1 MSFKDKVAIV
11 TGAATGMG
19 RSHAIAFAREGAKV
33 VLNDVRIDPLRKTAK
48 EMESTGADLL
58 AIQGDVSSQTDVNRM
73 VKDTIDKYGSVDIL
87 VNNAG
92 AFRYA
97 EVVELSEEDWDR
109 MMDVNAKGV
118 FLCSKAVVKQ
128 MIQQGRGGKIINISS
143 VAGKTGYVLYSA
155 YCASKFAV
163 IGFTQSLAKEV
174 GKYRIFV
181 NAICPGTVYETDLAH
196 MPGGFVESDMVVAGE
211 TDPRKMQAIYE
222 RGIPLGRVG
231 RPEDVTRM
239 VLFLASDKSDW
250 ITGQSIN
257 VDGGACFSF

>member
-1 MSFKDKVAIV
+1 MSLKGKVAIV

-33 VLNDVRIDPLRKTAK
+33 VLTDIRTEPLRKTEK
-48 EMESTGADLL
+48 EMENMGGDLL
-58 AIQGDVSSQTDVNRM
+58 AVKCDVSSQADVNKM
-73 VKDTIDKYGSVDIL
+73 VKDTIDKYGSIDIL

-97 EVVELSEEDWDR
+97 EVVDLSEEDWDR

-174 GKYRIFV
+174 GKYKIFV
-181 NAICPGTVYETDLAH
+181 NAICPGTVYDTDLAH
-196 MPGGFVESDMVVAGE
+196 MPGGFVESDMKVSGE
-211 TDPRKMQAIYE
+211 TDANKMQAIYE
-222 RGIPLGRVG
+222 RAIPLGRVG
-231 RPEDVTRM
+231 RPEDVSKL

-257 VDGGACFSF
+257 IDGGAYFSF